1 MGYTFTREEMLL
13 NKIYG
18 MLDPTENE
26 AVDAAL
32 IINSKLRD
40 EYEQM
45 LAVKETLDL
54 QKPMQP
60 SQSSIDLIMAY
71 SELTKPIKINC

>member
-32 IINSKLRD
+32 IINSKLRE

-71 SELTKPIKINC
+71 SELTRPIEINC

>member
-18 MLDPTENE
+18 VLDPTENE

-71 SELTKPIKINC
+71 SELTRPIEINC

>member
-13 NKIYG
+13 NKLYG
-18 MLDPTENE
+18 DLDPTENE
-26 AVDAAL
+26 AVEAAL
-32 IINSKLRD
+32 AINENLRE

-45 LAVKETLDL
+45 RAGKALLDT

-71 SELTKPIKINC
+71 SELTKPTEKVC